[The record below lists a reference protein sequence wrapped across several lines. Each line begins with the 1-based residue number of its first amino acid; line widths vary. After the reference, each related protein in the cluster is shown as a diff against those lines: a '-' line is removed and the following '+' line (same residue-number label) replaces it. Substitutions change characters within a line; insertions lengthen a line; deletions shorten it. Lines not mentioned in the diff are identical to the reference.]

1 MSKKGSCQ
9 VLKLSRNLASYLLSF
24 PGVRL
29 DRSRIILFLGERV
42 TLCSGAK
49 RPCFAAHSKYR
60 FSPTIPSFCK
70 IIPELGD
77 SKLGFYLC
85 DAWIICQ

>member
-1 MSKKGSCQ
+1 MSKKGYDHFWK
-9 VLKLSRNLASYLLSF
+9 KLRNLASIYLLSF

-49 RPCFAAHSKYR
+49 RPCLAAHSK
-60 FSPTIPSFCK
+60 
-70 IIPELGD
+70 
-77 SKLGFYLC
+77 
-85 DAWIICQ
+85 